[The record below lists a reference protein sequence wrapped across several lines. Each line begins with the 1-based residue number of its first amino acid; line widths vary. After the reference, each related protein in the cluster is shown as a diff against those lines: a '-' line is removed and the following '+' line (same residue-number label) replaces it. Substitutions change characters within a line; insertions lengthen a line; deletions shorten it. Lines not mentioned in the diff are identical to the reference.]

1 MTTPNSLN
9 KLAIRGTIWTILGYG
24 SSQVLRLAGN
34 LVLTRLLM
42 PEMFGL
48 MALVNTFII
57 GLNLFSDIGIGPSII
72 QNKRG
77 DDPNFLNTAWTIQVI
92 RGIGLWLCCCMIAL
106 PVAHFY
112 GDRQL
117 IWLLPIVGFSTAIAG
132 FNSTALFTLNRKI
145 DLGTLTRFEFIVQ
158 LIGLLV
164 MMAWAYVHPTIWA
177 LVVGNLVLSLVKMM
191 WSHYLVVEH
200 RNWFTWNPTALQE
213 IAHFGRWI
221 FISTAMT
228 FLATQADRL
237 ILGKMFTLTLL
248 GVYTVA
254 ISLAELPRQVLSRIN
269 GKVLFPVIS
278 QQIDLPRSEL
288 RAHLLKKRWIL
299 LLAVAIGLALM
310 ISFGD
315 WLILFLYDD
324 RYRDGAWMLPI
335 LAAGLWIPT
344 LALTIDPVLYALG
357 KPQLVAIGNFAKFAY
372 MLIFMPLGFHA
383 FGVLGAV
390 VVVAANDLPYYGSV
404 AYGVWQEKVSGFRQD
419 LLATLLLLGVAT
431 ILISVRWS
439 LGLGLPIQGLWS

>member
-1 MTTPNSLN
+1 MASLN
-9 KLAIRGTIWTILGYG
+9 KLAIRGTLWTFVGYG
-24 SSQVLRLAGN
+24 SSQFLRLAGN
-34 LVLTRLLM
+34 LVLTRLLV

-72 QNKRG
+72 QSKRG
-77 DDPNFLNTAWTIQVI
+77 DDPSFLNTAWTIQVV
-92 RGIGLWLCCCMIAL
+92 RGLGLWICCCIIAL
-106 PVAHFY
+106 PVSRFY
-112 GDRQL
+112 GNPQL
-117 IWLLPIVGFSTAIAG
+117 LWLLPIVGFSTIIAG

-145 DLGTLTRFEFIVQ
+145 DLGKLTRFEFIVQ
-158 LIGLLV
+158 LLGLLV
-164 MMAWAYVHPTIWA
+164 MIGWAWFDPSIWA
-177 LVVGNLVLSLVKMM
+177 LVVGNLVLSVVKMF
-191 WSHYLVVEH
+191 WSHALVTEP
-200 RNWFTWNPTALQE
+200 RNRLTWDRTALQE

-237 ILGKMFTLTLL
+237 ILGKIFSLALL

-254 ISLAELPRQVLSRIN
+254 FTLAELPRQVLSRVN
-269 GKVLFPVIS
+269 GKVMFPVIA
-278 QQIDLPRSEL
+278 QQIELPRPEL
-288 RAHLLKKRWIL
+288 RSKLLKKRWIL
-299 LLAVAIGLALM
+299 LMILAIALGGM

-324 RYRDGAWMLPI
+324 RYRAGAWMLPI
-335 LAAGLWIPT
+335 LAAGLWLPT

-372 MLIFMPLGFHA
+372 MLIFIPLGFHT

-390 VVVAANDLPYYGSV
+390 IVVAANDLPYYLAV
-404 AYGVWQEKVSGFRQD
+404 AYGVWQEKLSGFRQD

-431 ILISVRWS
+431 LLITIRWR
-439 LGLGLPIQGLWS
+439 LGFGFPIQALWN